1 MPIKIQKSKKEL
13 QTTDNEEG
21 FDDKPIPPKKITPI
35 KKDHILIIDPKVAD
49 CFAHYIKSLDR
60 ETHINPLVKRITY
73 KDGKTRIGVIYEFV
87 QLWNEFVPLY
97 PLLLEQIKRESQ

>member
-1 MPIKIQKSKKEL
+1 MPIKIQKSKKGI

-21 FDDKPIPPKKITPI
+21 FNDKPIPPKKSFTI
-35 KKDHILIIDPKVAD
+35 KKDLQNIDPKVAD
-49 CFAHYIKSLDR
+49 CFALYIKSLDR
-60 ETHINPLVKRITY
+60 NTHINPLVKRITY

-97 PLLLEQIKRESQ
+97 PILLEQLKKGI